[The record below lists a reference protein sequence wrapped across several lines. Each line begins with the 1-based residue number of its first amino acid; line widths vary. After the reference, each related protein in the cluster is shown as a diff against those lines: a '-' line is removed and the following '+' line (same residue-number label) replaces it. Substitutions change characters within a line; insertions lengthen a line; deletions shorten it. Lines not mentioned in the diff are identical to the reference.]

1 VLIKNCKQRA
11 ELTIQ
16 IAPIFQTYARI
27 VQNIAVTII
36 YFSNARKKNLKHK
49 QDIHITMKTVGIIG
63 GSGYIGSYVT
73 KRFLE
78 ENYSVKVSA
87 RDISKK
93 KKYQHLNQ
101 LQNAENLAIV
111 QADVT
116 DIDSLRAFI
125 DGCDIVVHGGTP
137 FQLDVKDPTK
147 ELFEP
152 TIKGTENF
160 LTLIQE
166 SGTVKQVVVVASV
179 AAFNTGYPLPVE
191 GRPADY
197 LYTENDEPHL
207 NEEGHPYA
215 QAKYYADQV
224 VQKFIAEHPIS
235 DIEIVSVY
243 PVGVMGPALSQRD
256 DSTSMGLQ
264 YLFKHK
270 IAPNPFVQMLY
281 DNDMEFAIVDVRDVA
296 DGIFRAA
303 TKGGLHGRQYY
314 LSNESWKVSDIS
326 RMLNSEPVQETRR
339 FVYSGKR
346 AEKDLGLSYKTAHV
360 SFSDYAA
367 ASGS

>member
-1 VLIKNCKQRA
+1 
-11 ELTIQ
+11 
-16 IAPIFQTYARI
+16 
-27 VQNIAVTII
+27 
-36 YFSNARKKNLKHK
+36 
-49 QDIHITMKTVGIIG
+49 MKTAGIIG

-78 ENYSVKVSA
+78 ENYSVKVTA

-93 KKYQHLNQ
+93 KKYEHLKQ
-101 LQNAENLAIV
+101 LQSAENLAVV

-116 DIDSLRAFI
+116 DIDSLRAFM
-125 DGCDIVVHGGTP
+125 DGCDIVVHTGTP
-137 FQLDVKDPTK
+137 FQLDVKDPIK

-160 LTLIQE
+160 LALIQE

-191 GRPADY
+191 GLPADH
-197 LYTENDEPHL
+197 LYTESDEPHL
-207 NEEGHPYA
+207 NEEGHPYC

-224 VQKFIAEHPIS
+224 VRKFVVDHPQS
-235 DIEIVSVY
+235 DIDIVSVY
-243 PVGVMGPALSQRD
+243 PTGVMGPALSQRD

-264 YLFKHK
+264 YLFKNK
-270 IAPNPFVQMLY
+270 IAPNPFMQMLY
-281 DNDMEFAIVDVRDVA
+281 DSDMEFAIVDVRDVA
-296 DGIFRAA
+296 EGIFRAA

-326 RMLNSEPVQETRR
+326 RMLNSAPVQEKCR

-346 AEKDLGLSYKTAHV
+346 AEQELGITYKTAAA
-360 SFSDYAA
+360 SFNDYAA
-367 ASGS
+367 GI

>member
-1 VLIKNCKQRA
+1 
-11 ELTIQ
+11 
-16 IAPIFQTYARI
+16 
-27 VQNIAVTII
+27 
-36 YFSNARKKNLKHK
+36 
-49 QDIHITMKTVGIIG
+49 MKTAGIIG

-78 ENYSVKVSA
+78 ENYNVKVTA

-93 KKYQHLNQ
+93 KKYQHLKQ

-116 DIDSLRAFI
+116 DIDSLRAFM
-125 DGCDIVVHGGTP
+125 DGCDIVVHTGTP

-160 LTLIQE
+160 LALVQE

-179 AAFNTGYPLPVE
+179 AAYNTGYPLPVE
-191 GRPADY
+191 GRPADH

-207 NEEGHPYA
+207 NEEGHPYC

-224 VQKFIAEHPIS
+224 VRKFIKENTDT

-243 PVGVMGPALSQRD
+243 PTGVMGPALSQRD

-296 DGIFRAA
+296 EGIFRAA
-303 TKGGLHGRQYY
+303 TKGGLHGKQYY

-326 RMLNSEPVQETRR
+326 RMLNSEPVIEKRR
-339 FVYSGKR
+339 FVYSGKLAEQELGIMYKPASESFR
-346 AEKDLGLSYKTAHV
+346 AYSEQ
-360 SFSDYAA
+360 
-367 ASGS
+367 

>member
-1 VLIKNCKQRA
+1 
-11 ELTIQ
+11 
-16 IAPIFQTYARI
+16 
-27 VQNIAVTII
+27 
-36 YFSNARKKNLKHK
+36 
-49 QDIHITMKTVGIIG
+49 MKTAGIIG

-73 KRFLE
+73 QKFLTE
-78 ENYSVKVSA
+78 GYKVKVSA
-87 RDISKK
+87 TDISKK
-93 KKYQHLNQ
+93 KKYQHLQ
-101 LQNAENLAIV
+101 KLELSENLDIV

-116 DIDSLRAFI
+116 DIDSLRAFM
-125 DGCDIVVHGGTP
+125 DGCDIVVHTGTP

-160 LTLIQE
+160 LELVQE

-191 GRPADY
+191 GLPADH

-207 NEEGHPYA
+207 NEEGHPYC

-224 VQKFIAEHPIS
+224 VRKFVADHSQS
-235 DIEIVSVY
+235 DIDIVSVY
-243 PVGVMGPALSQRD
+243 PTGVMGPALSQRD

-264 YLFKHK
+264 YLFKNR

-281 DNDMEFAIVDVRDVA
+281 DSDMEFAIVDVRDVA
-296 DGIFRAA
+296 EGIFRAA
-303 TKGGLHGRQYY
+303 TKGGLHGKQYY

-326 RMLNSEPVQETRR
+326 RMLNSEPVREKPR

-346 AEKDLGLSYKTAHV
+346 AERELGLTYKPAAV

-367 ASGS
+367 